1 MNPIREHMISKI
13 SDTFDGDTGCENII
27 KNIEKGIF
35 NWSIG
40 HAKKSSHTPSWENP
54 TFKEV
59 YKRKALSVIF
69 NLKEPRSHLKQRLL
83 GGDVKTRD
91 LSGMKAHDL
100 WPTGP
105 CDQAKRQ
112 LECEELRKR
121 MAKEKDEAE
130 NFEGAFTCGKCR
142 SKKTK
147 YYQMQ
152 TRSADEPMT
161 TFVNC
166 LNCGKRWKC

>member
-1 MNPIREHMISKI
+1 MNAIREYMVSKI
-13 SDTFDGDTGCENII
+13 SDTFDGESECENII

-35 NWSIG
+35 NWSIN
-40 HAKKSSHTPSWENP
+40 HVKQTSIPSWDNP
-54 TFKEV
+54 LFKEV
-59 YKRKALSVIF
+59 YKRKALSVIYS
-69 NLKEPRSHLKQRLL
+69 LKEPRSHLKLRLL

-91 LSGMKAHDL
+91 LSTMRPHEL

-105 CDQAKRQ
+105 YDQTKRQ
-112 LECEELRKR
+112 REWDELRKR
-121 MAKEKDEAE
+121 MAKEKDDSE
-130 NFEGAFTCGKCR
+130 NFEGAFTCGKCK

-161 TFVNC
+161 CFVSC
-166 LNCGKRWKC
+166 INCGKRWKC

>member
-1 MNPIREHMISKI
+1 MSDIRAYMVSKI
-13 SDTFDGDTGCENII
+13 SNAFDDDSKCENII

-35 NWSIG
+35 NWSINRL
-40 HAKKSSHTPSWENP
+40 KEIDQIPSWEN
-54 TFKEV
+54 TIFKEV
-59 YKRKALSVIF
+59 YKRKALSIIY
-69 NLKEPRSHLKQRLL
+69 NLKEPRSHLKIRIID
-83 GGDVKTRD
+83 GAVKTRD
-91 LSGMKAHDL
+91 LTVMRPDEL

-105 CDQAKRQ
+105 YDQTKRQ
-112 LECEELRKR
+112 RECEELRKQL
-121 MAKEKDEAE
+121 AKNKADTED
-130 NFEGAFTCGKCR
+130 FEGMFTCGKCK
-142 SKKTK
+142 SKRTK

>member
-1 MNPIREHMISKI
+1 MNSIREYMVSKI
-13 SDTFDGDTGCENII
+13 SDTFDGESECENII

-35 NWSIG
+35 NWSINRI
-40 HAKKSSHTPSWENP
+40 KLSSQVPSWENVL
-54 TFKEV
+54 FKEV
-59 YKRKALSVIF
+59 YKRKALSIIY
-69 NLKEPRSHLKQRLL
+69 NLKHLRSHLKRRLL
-83 GGDVKTRD
+83 EGEVKTRD
-91 LSGMKAHDL
+91 LPDMKPYEL

-105 CDQAKRQ
+105 YDQTKRQ
-112 LECEELRKR
+112 REWDELRKR
-121 MAKEKDEAE
+121 LAKEKDDKE
-130 NFEGAFTCGKCR
+130 NFEGMFTCGKCK

-166 LNCGKRWKC
+166 INCGKRWKC